1 MKEMDVKI
9 LEDITKKFSIDK
21 FVDFFRG
28 KTRKFVYLGEEL
40 EEDDSEN
47 FKEGQKLGE
56 IRFDRTEKLVICSYK
71 VNKELSERSGKKAQ
85 YEKGK
90 RILKELQADAGIFIF
105 YDKYGNFRF
114 SLIYPEYI
122 GKRRKWSN
130 FKRFTYLVSPN
141 ITNTT
146 FIQRIGGCSFESLD
160 NIKDAFSVEKV
171 TDEFF
176 KAYKYALEEVVIKN
190 LKSKKDYPFE
200 KKHSFAQQLLS
211 RIMFIYFVQKKQW
224 LKWDSSTLAKSYMK
238 ELWLKYKNSKFEKD
252 TFYSVW
258 LSNLFFSAF
267 NGKHDYLN
275 SELPEEIKKSF
286 ELMPFLNGGLFHGN
300 ELDKLDF
307 EVSDAVFEWL
317 FEPEITGNDNKKG
330 FLEIYNFTI
339 NESLPYDVE
348 VAVDPEMI
356 GKVYE
361 SLISGSE
368 QGSSGIFYTPR
379 VEIDFMC
386 RLTLTEYLVETTGIP
401 KNEILPL
408 IFEPDRI
415 ENFSS
420 IEKLKEIK
428 TSLDRVKIVD
438 PACGSGSFLVGM
450 MNILVELHYVL
461 TKKLENKEENL
472 FALKQRIV
480 LENLYGVDVKDWAV
494 MVAELRLWLSLI
506 IETDERYMDIHTR
519 PLLPN
524 LSFKIRQGDSLVEE
538 IAGINISLRSQ
549 MFKISQNIKNK
560 IVELIDKK
568 NAYFREGQSSTLKE
582 QREIE
587 NLEHEIFKQIAEDK
601 LKDLET
607 QLKNKKKDLELLKK
621 GVIPQNKGY
630 NVQFDLFVK
639 QDDIESI
646 IAKNY
651 AKQVEDEVRGMEIEL
666 KKYNKL
672 FQTLKSK
679 EGKDYFLW
687 EIDFVE
693 VFAKKGGF
701 DIVIGNPPY
710 VRQEKIAYPLER
722 EEYYKPDEW
731 RKRKSEYKNKLVE
744 SVKLQWGD
752 FVKIPQRS
760 DLYVYFYYHGLSLL
774 RPKGIFCFINSNSW
788 LDVGYGTELQEFLL
802 KQMKP
807 LYIIDNTAKRSF
819 AHADINTV
827 IVLIRRPEDVGEISD
842 DDVLKF
848 IAFKKTFEQVIKP
861 EILLKI
867 EKEDKFKI
875 TEDYRVFPKTRM
887 ELIKEGTEI
896 PEEELNFEDFL
907 HLPYKGNKWGGKYLR
922 APDIYFTILE
932 KGKDKLVRLGDI
944 ADVRR
949 GFTTG
954 ANEFFYVE
962 DVTDLIEDG

>member
-1 MKEMDVKI
+1 
-9 LEDITKKFSIDK
+9 
-21 FVDFFRG
+21 
-28 KTRKFVYLGEEL
+28 
-40 EEDDSEN
+40 
-47 FKEGQKLGE
+47 
-56 IRFDRTEKLVICSYK
+56 
-71 VNKELSERSGKKAQ
+71 
-85 YEKGK
+85 
-90 RILKELQADAGIFIF
+90 
-105 YDKYGNFRF
+105 
-114 SLIYPEYI
+114 
-122 GKRRKWSN
+122 
-130 FKRFTYLVSPN
+130 
-141 ITNTT
+141 
-146 FIQRIGGCSFESLD
+146 
-160 NIKDAFSVEKV
+160 
-171 TDEFF
+171 
-176 KAYKYALEEVVIKN
+176 
-190 LKSKKDYPFE
+190 
-200 KKHSFAQQLLS
+200 
-211 RIMFIYFVQKKQW
+211 MFIYFVQKKQW
-224 LKWDSSTLAKSYMK
+224 LKWDNSTPAKSYMK

-286 ELMPFLNGGLFHGN
+286 ELMPFLNGGLFHRN

-317 FEPEITGNDNKKG
+317 FEPEATGNDNRKG

-361 SLISGSE
+361 SLIFGQE
-368 QGSSGIFYTPR
+368 QETSGIFYTPR

-386 RLTLTEYLVETTGIP
+386 RLSLVEYLVENTGIP

-428 TSLDRVKIVD
+428 TSLDKVKIVD

-450 MNILVELHYVL
+450 MNILVELHTAL
-461 TKKLENKEENL
+461 ARKLENKEKNI
-472 FALKQRIV
+472 FALKQQIV
-480 LENLYGVDVKDWAV
+480 LKNLYGVDVKGWAV

-538 IAGINISLRSQ
+538 IAGVNITLRNQ
-549 MFKISQNIKNK
+549 IQRISQSIKKK
-560 IVELIDKK
+560 IIELIDKK
-568 NAYFREGQSSTLKE
+568 SAYFREGQSSTLKE
-582 QREIE
+582 QGEIE
-587 NLEHEIFKQIAEDK
+587 NLEHEIFMQIAKERVEELIFQLENKRED
-601 LKDLET
+601 LK
-607 QLKNKKKDLELLKK
+607 LLKQGIVPDK
-621 GVIPQNKGY
+621 EGY
-630 NVQFDLFVK
+630 SVQFELFARNE
-639 QDDIESI
+639 DIENLF
-646 IAKNY
+646 AKKY
-651 AKQVEDEVRGMEIEL
+651 AEEVKIEIEEMQKELEKYNRVFKNL
-666 KKYNKL
+666 KKEKN
-672 FQTLKSK
+672 
-679 EGKDYFLW
+679 YFLW

-693 VFAKKGGF
+693 VFAERGGF

-722 EEYYKPDEW
+722 EEDYKPDEW

-802 KQMKP
+802 KQMQP
-807 LYIIDNTAKRSF
+807 LYIIDNAVKRVF
-819 AHADINTV
+819 ARADINTV

-848 IAFKKTFEQVIKP
+848 IAFKKPFEQVIKP

-867 EKEDKFKI
+867 EKESGFKI

-896 PEEELNFEDFL
+896 PDEGELDFEDVL

-944 ADVRR
+944 AEVRF
-949 GFTTG
+949 GIKTG

-962 DVTDLIEDG
+962 DVTDLIED